1 MSCTVATR
9 TRACKRCGG
18 LIKPT
23 GQSGRPRTS
32 HSICPAPDVAVI
44 GTDVLPMPPPT
55 IADRPPVPPEPVA
68 TPFNSTPHTA
78 PLPPAEPWKPPPGVV
93 TSWEPPQPDPP
104 FELPAPAPG
113 LLQTSITAE
122 LAAMRSVSPMAE
134 TLKAAAIQVAI
145 AADAIP
151 AADLKNKLTAIKELR
166 SIIEQLTKSAGGV
179 EDDYADTPV
188 GSSKPEVVHAP

>member
-1 MSCTVATR
+1 
-9 TRACKRCGG
+9 
-18 LIKPT
+18 
-23 GQSGRPRTS
+23 
-32 HSICPAPDVAVI
+32 
-44 GTDVLPMPPPT
+44 
-55 IADRPPVPPEPVA
+55 
-68 TPFNSTPHTA
+68 
-78 PLPPAEPWKPPPGVV
+78 
-93 TSWEPPQPDPP
+93 
-104 FELPAPAPG
+104 
-113 LLQTSITAE
+113 
-122 LAAMRSVSPMAE
+122 MRSVSPMAE